1 MRGCLYAQGATYFH
15 LTPEGKS
22 SGVVLNHPPHAEMN
36 ERFSTEPAD
45 DGVGGWL
52 PEGSTQ
58 MCAPAGSVILYDS
71 KTWVRA
77 QATWLRL
84 ALLPALSPTSV
95 QEVLSRQRLSGCLSP
110 AFSDV

>member
-1 MRGCLYAQGATYFH
+1 MRGCVYAQGATYFH

-71 KTWVRA
+71 KTWVRPPA
-77 QATWLRL
+77 LWLRL
-84 ALLPALSPTSV
+84 ALSRRRFLPRLCKRCSLPLSS
-95 QEVLSRQRLSGCLSP
+95 
-110 AFSDV
+110 AFSV

>member
-1 MRGCLYAQGATYFH
+1 MRGCIYAQGATYFH

-71 KTWVRA
+71 KTWV
-77 QATWLRL
+77 
-84 ALLPALSPTSV
+84 SPP
-95 QEVLSRQRLSGCLSP
+95 RLSGCLSP